1 MARIVIVGLGYVG
14 LTSAVGLAKL
24 GHDVSGF
31 DINSNRVQTLAGG
44 ISPIFESGLEE
55 ELVSQISSSKLTF
68 HSDLNEAAKKGAEF
82 FFVCVP
88 TPQDDSG
95 AADLRFVQS
104 AIKDISALASAG
116 STIVLKSTV
125 PVGTGAKIF
134 QMADRS
140 DLHVASNPEFLREGT
155 ALWDFMNPDRVVVGS
170 ATDSVGQ
177 NVMKLYK
184 DLDCKKIVTTLESS
198 ELIKYASNSYLAMR
212 LSFVNELAALSETV
226 GTDTNA
232 VLDGVGSDSRIGNR
246 FLKQGPGWGGSCF
259 PKDTRA
265 LISLA
270 EKAGSPMPL
279 VEAAVKSNGEA
290 FERVVRQTQ
299 SLLGGSLK
307 GKTVGVWGLAFKANT
322 DDTRDSP
329 ALEVISRLQ
338 AKGASVRAFD
348 PVARAEENQSVVTC
362 ATAIEAA
369 TGSHALL
376 VLTEWSEFA
385 DVNPEDVRHVMAGE
399 TIFDTRKVLNQQS
412 WGAVFP
418 KFHQLG
424 KAIR

>member
-1 MARIVIVGLGYVG
+1 MVG
-14 LTSAVGLAKL
+14 A
-24 GHDVSGF
+24 
-31 DINSNRVQTLAGG
+31 
-44 ISPIFESGLEE
+44 
-55 ELVSQISSSKLTF
+55 
-68 HSDLNEAAKKGAEF
+68 
-82 FFVCVP
+82 
-88 TPQDDSG
+88 
-95 AADLRFVQS
+95 
-104 AIKDISALASAG
+104 
-116 STIVLKSTV
+116 
-125 PVGTGAKIF
+125 
-134 QMADRS
+134 
-140 DLHVASNPEFLREGT
+140 
-155 ALWDFMNPDRVVVGS
+155 
-170 ATDSVGQ
+170 
-177 NVMKLYK
+177 
-184 DLDCKKIVTTLESS
+184 
-198 ELIKYASNSYLAMR
+198 
-212 LSFVNELAALSETV
+212 
-226 GTDTNA
+226 DTNA
-232 VLDGVGSDSRIGNR
+232 VLDGVGSDSRIGIS

-265 LISLA
+265 LIALA

-290 FERVVRQTQ
+290 FERVVRQTE

-348 PVARAEENQSVVTC
+348 PVALAEENQSVITC

-376 VLTEWSEFA
+376 VLTEWREFA
-385 DVNPEDVRHVMAGE
+385 DVDPRSVMQVMAGE
-399 TIFDTRKVLNQQS
+399 TIFDTRNVLNPES

>member
-24 GHDVSGF
+24 GHEVSGF
-31 DINSNRVQTLAGG
+31 DINSNRVQTLAEG
-44 ISPIFESGLEE
+44 ISPIFEAGLEE
-55 ELVSQISSSKLTF
+55 ELVSLISSSKLTF
-68 HSDLNEAAKKGAEF
+68 HSDLTEAGKKGADF

-95 AADLRFVQS
+95 AADLSFVQS
-104 AIKDISALASAG
+104 AIKNISGIASAG

-125 PVGTGAKIF
+125 PVGTCAKVV
-134 QMADRS
+134 QMLDRCN
-140 DLHVASNPEFLREGT
+140 LHVASNPEFLREGT
-155 ALWDFMNPDRVVVGS
+155 ALWDFMNPDRIVVGS
-170 ATDSVGQ
+170 ASDSVGQ

-184 DLDCKKIVTTLESS
+184 DLDCKKIVTSLESS
-198 ELIKYASNSYLAMR
+198 ELLKYASNSYLAMR
-212 LSFVNELAALSETV
+212 LSFVNELSALSEKV
-226 GTDTNA
+226 GADTNA
-232 VLDGVGSDSRIGNR
+232 VLEGVGSDSRIGSS

-265 LISLA
+265 LISIA
-270 EKAGSPMPL
+270 EAAGSPMPL
-279 VEAAVKSNGEA
+279 VEAAVKSNEEA
-290 FERVVRQTQ
+290 FKRVVSQTE
-299 SLLGGSLK
+299 SLLGGSLE

-338 AKGASVRAFD
+338 AKGANVRAFD
-348 PVARAEENQSVVTC
+348 PFALAEENQSVVTC

-385 DVNPEDVRHVMAGE
+385 DVDPRSVMQVMAGE
-399 TIFDTRKVLNQQS
+399 TIFDTRNVLNQQS

>member
-24 GHDVSGF
+24 GHEVSGF
-31 DINSNRVQTLAGG
+31 DINSNRVKTLAEG
-44 ISPIFESGLEE
+44 ILPIFEAGLEE
-55 ELVSQISSSKLTF
+55 ELVSLISSSKLTF
-68 HSDLNEAAKKGAEF
+68 HSDLTEAGKTGADF

-95 AADLRFVQS
+95 AADLSFVQT
-104 AIKDISALASAG
+104 AIKDISAIASAG

-125 PVGTGAKIF
+125 PVGTCANVI
-134 QMADRS
+134 QMLDRS

-155 ALWDFMNPDRVVVGS
+155 ALWDFLNPDRVVVGS

-184 DLDCKKIVTTLESS
+184 DLDCKKIVTSLESS
-198 ELIKYASNSYLAMR
+198 ELLKYASNSYLAMR
-212 LSFVNELAALSETV
+212 LSFVNELAALSEKV
-226 GTDTNA
+226 GADTNS
-232 VLDGVGSDSRIGNR
+232 VLDGVGSDSRIGNS

-265 LISLA
+265 LIALA
-270 EKAGSPMPL
+270 ETAGSPMPL
-279 VEAAVKSNGEA
+279 VEAAVKSNEEA
-290 FERVVRQTQ
+290 FKRVVSQTE
-299 SLLGGSLK
+299 SLLGASLE

-338 AKGASVRAFD
+338 AKGANVRAFD
-348 PVARAEENQSVVTC
+348 PVARAEENQSVITC
-362 ATAIEAA
+362 ATALEAA

-385 DVNPEDVRHVMAGE
+385 DVNPEDIRHVMAGE
-399 TIFDTRKVLNQQS
+399 TIFDTRNVLNQQS

-424 KAIR
+424 KAI

>member
-31 DINSNRVQTLAGG
+31 DINSNRVQTLAEG

-55 ELVSQISSSKLTF
+55 ELVSQISSSRLSF
-68 HSDLNEAAKKGAEF
+68 HSDLIEAAKKDAEF

-95 AADLRFVQS
+95 AADLSFVQS
-104 AIKDISALASAG
+104 AIKDISAIASAG

-125 PVGTGAKIF
+125 PVGTGAKII
-134 QMADRS
+134 QMLDRS

-155 ALWDFMNPDRVVVGS
+155 ALWDFLNPDRVVVGS

-184 DLDCKKIVTTLESS
+184 DLDCKKIVTSLESS

-212 LSFVNELAALSETV
+212 LSFVNELAALSEMV
-226 GTDTNA
+226 GGDTNA
-232 VLDGVGSDSRIGNR
+232 VLDGVGSDSRIGNS

-279 VEAAVKSNGEA
+279 VEAAVKSNEEA
-290 FERVVRQTQ
+290 FKRVVSQTE

-338 AKGASVRAFD
+338 AKGANVRSFD
-348 PVARAEENQSVVTC
+348 PVARAEENQSVITC
-362 ATAIEAA
+362 ATALEAA

-385 DVNPEDVRHVMAGE
+385 DVNPEDVSHVMAGE
-399 TIFDTRKVLNQQS
+399 TIFDTRNVLNQQS

>member
-24 GHDVSGF
+24 GHEVSGF
-31 DINSNRVQTLAGG
+31 DINSKRVQTLAEG
-44 ISPIFESGLEE
+44 ISPIFEAGLEE
-55 ELVSQISSSKLTF
+55 ELVSLISSSKLNF
-68 HSDLNEAAKKGAEF
+68 HSDLTEAGKQGADF

-95 AADLRFVQS
+95 AADLSFVQS
-104 AIKDISALASAG
+104 AIKNISGIALAG
-116 STIVLKSTV
+116 STIVIKSTV
-125 PVGTGAKIF
+125 PVGTCAVVI
-134 QMADRS
+134 QMLDRS

-155 ALWDFMNPDRVVVGS
+155 ALWDFMNPDRIVVGS
-170 ATDSVGQ
+170 AADSVGQ
-177 NVMKLYK
+177 KVMKLYK
-184 DLDCKKIVTTLESS
+184 DLDCKKIVTSLESS
-198 ELIKYASNSYLAMR
+198 ELLKYASNSYLAMR
-212 LSFVNELAALSETV
+212 LSFVNELAALSEKV
-226 GTDTNA
+226 GADTNA
-232 VLDGVGSDSRIGNR
+232 VLEGVGSDSRIGSS

-265 LISLA
+265 LISIA
-270 EKAGSPMPL
+270 QNAGSPMSL
-279 VEAAVKSNGEA
+279 IETAVNSNEEA
-290 FERVVRQTQ
+290 FERVVRQTE
-299 SLLGGSLK
+299 SLFGGSLK
-307 GKTVGVWGLAFKANT
+307 GKTVGVWGLAFKAKT

-338 AKGASVRAFD
+338 ANGAKVRAFD
-348 PVARAEENQSVVTC
+348 PVARAEENQSVITC
-362 ATAIEAA
+362 ATALEAA
-369 TGSHALL
+369 TGSHVLL

-399 TIFDTRKVLNQQS
+399 TIFDTRNVLNQQS

-424 KAIR
+424 EAIR

>member
-31 DINSNRVQTLAGG
+31 DINSNRVQTLAEG

-55 ELVSQISSSKLTF
+55 ELVSQISSSRLSF
-68 HSDLNEAAKKGAEF
+68 HSDLIEAAKKDAEF

-95 AADLRFVQS
+95 AADLSFVQS
-104 AIKDISALASAG
+104 AIKDISAIASAG

-125 PVGTGAKIF
+125 PVGTGAKII
-134 QMADRS
+134 QMLDRS

-155 ALWDFMNPDRVVVGS
+155 ALWDFLNPDRVVVGS

-184 DLDCKKIVTTLESS
+184 DLDCKKIVTSLESS

-212 LSFVNELAALSETV
+212 LSFVNELAALSEMV
-226 GTDTNA
+226 GGDTNA
-232 VLDGVGSDSRIGNR
+232 VLDGVGSDSRIGNS

-265 LISLA
+265 LIALA
-270 EKAGSPMPL
+270 ETAGSPMPL
-279 VEAAVKSNGEA
+279 VEAAVKSNEEA
-290 FERVVRQTQ
+290 FKRVVSQTE
-299 SLLGGSLK
+299 SLLGGTLN

-338 AKGASVRAFD
+338 AKGANVRSFD
-348 PVARAEENQSVVTC
+348 PVARAEENQSVITC
-362 ATAIEAA
+362 ATALEAA
-369 TGSHALL
+369 TGSHVLL

-399 TIFDTRKVLNQQS
+399 TIFDTRNVLNQQS